1 MAEPDPVRP
10 QDGETEP
17 EPAEYTPLPRSFLIG
32 SLIALALFIWG
43 VSLLWPHMEDWLGEL
58 SILQIGLLASFVAGL
73 FTAVGAIPIFFLRRL
88 KQSVEDAMMGF
99 GAGVMLSATAFELA
113 LPAVEQAEAQH
124 GSVAMAI
131 VVLAGG
137 IGLGGAFL
145 LLLHKLVPHE
155 HFVIGPQSGADP
167 SKIRRVWLFIF
178 AIALHNL
185 PEGLAVGVGFGGDD
199 VSDGI
204 ALAVAIGLQ
213 NMPEGLV
220 VAIALLS
227 LGYSRAM
234 AFGVTLL
241 TGLVQPVGGL
251 IGAGAITLMEFLLP
265 WGLAFAAGA
274 MLFVISHEIIPES
287 HRKGHEAQATTGV
300 LVGFVT
306 LLAIDLAL

>member
-1 MAEPDPVRP
+1 MAEPDRAGA
-10 QDGETEP
+10 QDSDTDAGRD
-17 EPAEYTPLPRSFLIG
+17 EYTPLPRSFLIG

-43 VSLLWPHMEDWLGEL
+43 ASLLWPHMEDWLGEL

-99 GAGVMLSATAFELA
+99 GAGVMLAATAFELA

-131 VVLAGG
+131 FVMAGG
-137 IGLGGAFL
+137 IALGGGFL
-145 LLLHKLVPHE
+145 LLLHKAVPHE

-167 SKIRRVWLFIF
+167 ARIRRVWLFIF

-227 LGYSRAM
+227 LGYSRAI

-241 TGLVQPVGGL
+241 TGLVQPIGGL

>member
-10 QDGETEP
+10 QDSETEP
-17 EPAEYTPLPRSFLIG
+17 EPDEYTPLPRSFLIG

-137 IGLGGAFL
+137 IALGGGFL
-145 LLLHKLVPHE
+145 LLLHKAVPHE

-167 SKIRRVWLFIF
+167 ARIRRVWLFIF

-227 LGYSRAM
+227 LGYSRAI

-241 TGLVQPVGGL
+241 TGLVQPIGGL

>member
-1 MAEPDPVRP
+1 MAQPDPVRP
-10 QDGETEP
+10 QDGDTGP

-167 SKIRRVWLFIF
+167 AKIRRVWLFIF

-227 LGYSRAM
+227 LGYSRAA

-241 TGLVQPVGGL
+241 TGLVQPIGGL

>member
-1 MAEPDPVRP
+1 MSDVPHSLPEDDHTKPVP
-10 QDGETEP
+10 W
-17 EPAEYTPLPRSFLIG
+17 LFLVG
-32 SLIALALFIWG
+32 SLVAVAAFIWLI
-43 VSLLWPHMEDWLGEL
+43 SLVWPTLEDRAADM
-58 SILQIGLLASFVAGL
+58 STLQIGLLASFVAGL
-73 FTAVGAIPIFFLRRL
+73 MTAVGAIPIFFLRRIS
-88 KQSVEDAMMGF
+88 QSVEDAMMGF
-99 GAGVMLSATAFELA
+99 GAGVMLSATAFELV
-113 LPAVEQAEAQH
+113 LPSVEQAELQY
-124 GSVAMAI
+124 GGVGMAI
-131 VVLAGG
+131 VVLSVGMA
-137 IGLGGAFL
+137 LGGGAL
-145 LLLHKLVPHE
+145 LALHKCVPHE
-155 HFVIGPQSGADP
+155 HFHIGPQSGADP
-167 SKIRRVWLFIF
+167 AKIRRVWLFIF

-204 ALAVAIGLQ
+204 TLAIAIGLQ

-227 LGYSRAM
+227 LGYSKWA

-241 TGLVQPVGGL
+241 TGLVQPIGGL

-287 HRKGHEAQATTGV
+287 HRKGHEAQATVGV
-300 LVGFVT
+300 LVGFVA